1 VGKQTFSLVATVTN
15 RICAFGF
22 VLNPMSISIVK
33 HSVDKVIVWCVLGR
47 NGTIG
52 SYLFEDAIGRP
63 VTVSTDR

>member
-1 VGKQTFSLVATVTN
+1 
-15 RICAFGF
+15 
-22 VLNPMSISIVK
+22 
-33 HSVDKVIVWCVLGR
+33 VLGR